1 MLIVCPSCASEYALD
16 PERVGKGGRK
26 VRCAVCRTTWLAR
39 RPEPSADEVQASN
52 TEAGGQTIDAVPDQP
67 RPPATTVATRKGAAP
82 NRTRDVLAAAAIA
95 ALLIAAPTAV
105 ALRKEVVRHVPASAA
120 TFAAVGLGVNLV
132 ELDLADISAATGQ
145 EGSTRVLFIEGEI
158 RSVAPHHVPVPRL
171 ELAINDKDDLPLYRW
186 SVKPPIGE
194 LGPGETARFTAR
206 LASPPP
212 DGAKLIATFQST
224 RGDRSI
230 ASR

>member
-1 MLIVCPSCASEYALD
+1 MP
-16 PERVGKGGRK
+16 
-26 VRCAVCRTTWLAR
+26 
-39 RPEPSADEVQASN
+39 
-52 TEAGGQTIDAVPDQP
+52 DA
-67 RPPATTVATRKGAAP
+67 
-82 NRTRDVLAAAAIA
+82 LAAAAIA
-95 ALLIAAPTAV
+95 ALLIATPTAV
-105 ALRKEVVRHVPASAA
+105 ALREHVVRQVPASAA
-120 TFAAVGLGVNLV
+120 TFGAVGLGVNLV
-132 ELDLADISAATGQ
+132 GLDFADISAATGQ

-158 RSVAPHHVPVPRL
+158 RSVAPLQVPVPKL